1 MTLFEADPRFKQA
14 MEFLGG
20 IDINTIS
27 PVEALLKLNE
37 VKNILKKDN

>member
-1 MTLFEADPRFKQA
+1 MTMFENDPRFA
-14 MEFLGG
+14 ATVEFLSK

-37 VKNILKKDN
+37 VKNMLKDKE